1 MKEKTDDL
9 WALPGGYADSRLSAS
24 RNIKKEISEEAQI
37 EVAVTSLYAIKHK
50 AHTTTIAM

>member
-1 MKEKTDDL
+1 VKEKTDDL

-50 AHTTTIAM
+50 ANKTTIAL

>member
-9 WALPGGYADSRLSAS
+9 WALQGDYADSRLSAS

-50 AHTTTIAM
+50 ANTTTIAM